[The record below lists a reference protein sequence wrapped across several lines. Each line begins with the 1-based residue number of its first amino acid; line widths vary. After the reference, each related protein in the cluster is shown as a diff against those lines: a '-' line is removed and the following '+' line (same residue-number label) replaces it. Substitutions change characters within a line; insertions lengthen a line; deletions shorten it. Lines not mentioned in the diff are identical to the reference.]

1 MHILCITIAPTSQ
14 PGADS
19 PTVVVPSTLA
29 AFVQRRLVAVG
40 LPSAAAVA
48 AASQLAGL
56 AAALPAEAARGWFRE
71 SGLLAADYLQREPSL
86 IAALVSGQLDI
97 AGVLRARAEHSQT
110 SCGLFQVIDGHHGQL
125 RQALG
130 SGRRG
135 VQVGES
141 SSDACA
147 SHDEAAPSADP
158 WPEAV
163 DDDPEALRRY
173 AAAAAQIGA
182 RAWVREGIVWAVEQA
197 RRHFCD
203 GPVRE
208 AHKAAA
214 RRSWRERG
222 GRAGAKSRASRA
234 QASRP
239 LLGHRHAAAA
249 SPLGRAAR
257 VAQAALTA
265 PTRAAA

>member
-234 QASRP
+234 RASRP

>member
-1 MHILCITIAPTSQ
+1 M
-14 PGADS
+14 
-19 PTVVVPSTLA
+19 VVPSTLA

-110 SCGLFQVIDGHHGQL
+110 SCGLFQVIDGHHFQL

-147 SHDEAAPSADP
+147 SHDEAPAPSADP

-222 GRAGAKSRASRA
+222 GRAGAKSRASRTA
-234 QASRP
+234 RLPPAPGTPSRRRREP
-239 LLGHRHAAAA
+239 AGPCGSRGA
-249 SPLGRAAR
+249 GRSD
-257 VAQAALTA
+257 A
-265 PTRAAA
+265 PTRTAA